1 MNEKRNLIIEKAFA
15 SALQNHKKNKFVI
28 VENLYK
34 DILKKDPNHFQ
45 SICLLVTLQ
54 KHEILVAE
62 N

>member
-45 SICLLVTLQ
+45 SICLLVTL
-54 KHEILVAE
+54 
-62 N
+62 